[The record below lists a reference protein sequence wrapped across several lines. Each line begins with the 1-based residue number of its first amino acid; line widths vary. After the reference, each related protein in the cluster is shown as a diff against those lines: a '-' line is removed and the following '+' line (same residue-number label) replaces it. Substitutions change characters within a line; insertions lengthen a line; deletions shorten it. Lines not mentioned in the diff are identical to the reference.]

1 MNLSTGHN
9 SDRVRPNLHRA
20 TVCYAEPMKALGFLS
35 LLIFS
40 LTIQAESRQ
49 WVLSADEWAR
59 PRDGQ
64 SVARM
69 TPLPELIT
77 SWSSEKGQRL
87 LIRYPGGEEG
97 LLWAHELRSWL
108 VALGVP
114 MEDQE
119 LVAGSHQSDRIELE
133 LTR

>member
-1 MNLSTGHN
+1 MK
-9 SDRVRPNLHRA
+9 
-20 TVCYAEPMKALGFLS
+20 TVAFLS
-35 LLIFS
+35 LMLIS
-40 LTIQAESRQ
+40 PHIPAETEQ
-49 WVLSADEWAR
+49 WVLAADTWAS

-64 SVARM
+64 TVARM
-69 TPLPELIT
+69 SPLPEVIS
-77 SWSSEKGQRL
+77 SWSANNGQRL

-114 MEDQE
+114 LDDQE
-119 LVAGSHQSDRIELE
+119 LVAGSHQADRIELE

>member
-1 MNLSTGHN
+1 
-9 SDRVRPNLHRA
+9 
-20 TVCYAEPMKALGFLS
+20 MKMPVFFS
-35 LLIFS
+35 LLLMS
-40 LTIQAESRQ
+40 ALVLAESMQ
-49 WVLSADEWAR
+49 WVLSADAWAR

-64 SVARM
+64 TVARLS
-69 TPLPELIT
+69 PLPEVIS
-77 SWSSEKGQRL
+77 SWSENDGQRL

-114 MEDQE
+114 LDDQE
-119 LVAGSHQSDRIELE
+119 LVAGSHQADRIELE

>member
-1 MNLSTGHN
+1 MWPKLPRTT
-9 SDRVRPNLHRA
+9 L
-20 TVCYAEPMKALGFLS
+20 CYAGRMKALGFF
-35 LLIFS
+35 LLLVFP
-40 LTIQAESRQ
+40 LTITAETGQ

-59 PRDGQ
+59 PRDGR

-69 TPLPELIT
+69 APLPDLIS

-97 LLWAHELRSWL
+97 LLWASELRSWL

-119 LVAGSHQSDRIELE
+119 LVAGSHQADRIELE
-133 LTR
+133 LTRKTE

>member
-1 MNLSTGHN
+1 
-9 SDRVRPNLHRA
+9 
-20 TVCYAEPMKALGFLS
+20 MKTPVFLS
-35 LLIFS
+35 LLMMSS
-40 LTIQAESRQ
+40 LVLAETAQ
-49 WVLSADEWAR
+49 WVLNAEAWAR

-64 SVARM
+64 TVARM
-69 TPLPELIT
+69 SPLPELIS
-77 SWSSEKGQRL
+77 SWSESDGQRL

-114 MEDQE
+114 LDEQE
-119 LVAGSHQSDRIELE
+119 LVAGSHQADRIELE

>member
-1 MNLSTGHN
+1 MKI
-9 SDRVRPNLHRA
+9 
-20 TVCYAEPMKALGFLS
+20 TVFLS
-35 LLIFS
+35 LLLIS
-40 LTIQAESRQ
+40 PLLLAETMQ
-49 WVLSADEWAR
+49 WLLSADAWAR

-64 SVARM
+64 TVARLS
-69 TPLPELIT
+69 PLPEVIS
-77 SWSSEKGQRL
+77 SWSENGGRHL

-114 MEDQE
+114 LDQQE
-119 LVAGSHQSDRIELE
+119 LVAGSHQADRIELE

>member
-1 MNLSTGHN
+1 MNLSTAYN
-9 SDRVRPNLHRA
+9 SDRVRPNLQPA
-20 TVCYAEPMKALGFLS
+20 TVCYAEPMKALGFV

-40 LTIQAESRQ
+40 LEIQAEPRQ
-49 WVLSADEWAR
+49 WVLSADDWAR

-69 TPLPELIT
+69 APLPELIS
-77 SWSSEKGQRL
+77 SWSSRKGQRL

>member
-1 MNLSTGHN
+1 MKITAILVLLLIS
-9 SDRVRPNLHRA
+9 PCL
-20 TVCYAEPMKALGFLS
+20 YAETA
-35 LLIFS
+35 
-40 LTIQAESRQ
+40 Q
-49 WVLSADEWAR
+49 WVLSAEAWAR

-64 SVARM
+64 SVAGM
-69 TPLPELIT
+69 SPLAEVIAR
-77 SWSSEKGQRL
+77 WSESEGQRL

-114 MEDQE
+114 LDEQE
-119 LVAGSHQSDRIELE
+119 LVAGSHQADRIELE

>member
-1 MNLSTGHN
+1 MRMSR
-9 SDRVRPNLHRA
+9 SDGVHSAGIRRA
-20 TVCYAEPMKALGFLS
+20 LCYAMPMKTLTFLS
-35 LLIFS
+35 LLLIS
-40 LTIQAESRQ
+40 PLTMAETAQ
-49 WVLSADEWAR
+49 WVLSADAWAR

-69 TPLPELIT
+69 SPLPEVIS
-77 SWSSEKGQRL
+77 SWSENDGQRL

-114 MEDQE
+114 LDDQE
-119 LVAGSHQSDRIELE
+119 LVAGSHQADRIELE